1 MKRLSL
7 AVVALSA
14 LSWGEGNAVRAALDA
29 GTQTAARQH
38 LAGSPASGLDRTNF
52 GQGQTPRPIVASVR
66 VDATATVPE
75 PAGLLLLGGG
85 LVGLGLMLRR
95 RTGQSARRVRPSR
108 ES

>member
-14 LSWGEGNAVRAALDA
+14 LSWGEVNAVPAALDA
-29 GTQTAARQH
+29 GTHTAARQH
-38 LAGSPASGLDRTNF
+38 LAGSPASGLGRTNS
-52 GQGQTPRPIVASVR
+52 GQGQTPETIGASVR
-66 VDATATVPE
+66 GDVTAAVPE
-75 PAGLLLLGGG
+75 PVGLLLLGGG

-95 RTGQSARRVRPSR
+95 RTGVSARRVRPAP